1 MMQHIPLSGRLTLDV
16 GGAAAAAATFM
27 GYLPGILGAVAS
39 LAAIV
44 WYTVQVW
51 YFFKDRK

>member
-1 MMQHIPLSGRLTLDV
+1 MMQHIPLSSRLTLDV
-16 GGAAAAAATFM
+16 SGAAAALATFM
-27 GYLPGILGAVAS
+27 GYLPGVLGAVAS

-44 WYTVQVW
+44 WYTVQVY